1 MRAASL
7 VPILTLG
14 LALLAGP
21 ATAAVGPLEPLPPQK
36 LPKAG
41 CAMFVWARSE
51 PAGPILMVVDGKARV
66 RLGGRPGELKRVPG
80 LSHGPQRFEGAG
92 LTLLLDLDAGAARPM
107 TGGAVAPD
115 GLLTIT
121 DSKGGE
127 TVAPVAAVAGCRD

>member
-1 MRAASL
+1 VRAASL
-7 VPILTLG
+7 ASAPGLA
-14 LALLAGP
+14 LALLAGS
-21 ATAAVGPLEPLPPQK
+21 AAAAVGPLEPLPPQK

-51 PAGPILMVVDGKARV
+51 TAGPILMVVDGKARV

-80 LSHGPQRFEGAG
+80 PSHGAQRFDGAG
-92 LTLLLDLDAGAARPM
+92 LTLLLDLDAGAAQPV